1 MTELE
6 DRGCPEPDADDAD
19 GRVGGGEGDV
29 EIARLESRIIE
40 AMSTMDV
47 TIDRDMARRLL
58 SKGCGTNRPWKV
70 YGIVTNLGL
79 AGSWNSAGMS
89 GLLGKALGL
98 KTLAVIEARQ
108 RISDAVDD
116 RIPTI
121 VRLRRVVEESPEFGS
136 VHMTALFRDRT
147 REVSEALEGLA
158 AASTV
163 TVSDYAARTNLTSDK
178 IDPLIGTVLRRS
190 WAHAPGSIPD
200 LEACNPTKEEI
211 AAYGSEDADHL
222 LQKHLA
228 RYRTVQEC
236 LSSIGYGLSMRQ
248 VGQLMSASH
257 GIVGRHKDALALVRS
272 GTPVPDLDTSRMFIY
287 LRRVGGLPWDEAR
300 RVTAAVT
307 RALRP
312 VLVKGDDRAD
322 SHLEAATRAT
332 RIPYG
337 REVDGRIASIVKA
350 MAGMHRT
357 IGNKTARRL
366 LHAAVGGNG
375 GHVLETLCASE
386 AIHERWDARLLSE
399 RLEGDLKVDPIE
411 ARTFVEAI
419 AEALDDRIPTL
430 RRLRRIVL
438 TSPAFGGMTIEEAL
452 GDDQEALW
460 MIDVLRSE
468 GTLSVSD
475 YANRDLP
482 TEATDEDL
490 LQSIL
495 KASWAHAPGLVP
507 KLEIGSAVGDHG
519 STTDRDEIERRSFE
533 FSRRAETTETALTS
547 CGYEVDQEQAGRMLA
562 AAHGSSYH
570 GSDPIRRM
578 VGGGR
583 RIAAYHGPSLVT
595 YLKDVGGFGHAEAL
609 SMAAIATRALRRRFG
624 S

>member
-6 DRGCPEPDADDAD
+6 DKESQRPIVHDEA
-19 GRVGGGEGDV
+19 GGGTGDGDI
-29 EIARLESRIIE
+29 EIARLESAIVGTLSE
-40 AMSTMDV
+40 MGV
-47 TIDRDMARRLL
+47 TIDHDMAGRLL
-58 SKGCGTNRPWKV
+58 RKGCGTNRPWKV
-70 YGIVTNLGL
+70 YGIVTNLAL
-79 AGSWNSAGMS
+79 ANRWKSAEMS

-98 KTLAVIEARQ
+98 KALAVIEARQ

-116 RIPTI
+116 RIPTT

-147 REVSEALEGLA
+147 REVSETLEGLA
-158 AASTV
+158 AAGTV
-163 TVSDYAARTNLTSDK
+163 TVSDYAARTNLTLDK
-178 IDPLIGTVLRRS
+178 IDPLIDTVLRRS
-190 WAHAPGSIPD
+190 WAYAPESIPD
-200 LEACNPTKEEI
+200 LEACNPTKDEM
-211 AAYGSEDADHL
+211 AAYGPEDADHL
-222 LQKHLA
+222 VQNHLA
-228 RYRTVQEC
+228 RYRKVQEC

-272 GTPVPDLDTSRMFIY
+272 GTPIPHLDTSRMFVY
-287 LRRVGGLPWDEAR
+287 LRRIGGLPWDEAR
-300 RVTAAVT
+300 RVTVT
-307 RALRP
+307 VTKALRP
-312 VLVKGDDRAD
+312 VLAKEDERTD
-322 SHLEAATRAT
+322 SHLETATRAT

-337 REVDGRIASIVKA
+337 KEIDGRIASIVKA

-357 IGNKTARRL
+357 IGTKTARRL
-366 LHAAVGGNG
+366 LHAAVGANG

-386 AIHERWDARLLSE
+386 AIHEKWDARLLAE
-399 RLEGDLKVDPIE
+399 RLEGDLKVDPVE

-430 RRLRRIVL
+430 RRLRAIVR
-438 TSPAFGGMTIEEAL
+438 TSPAFGSMTIEEAL
-452 GDDQEALW
+452 VDDQEGLW

-468 GTLSVSD
+468 GTLSISN
-475 YANRDLP
+475 YANHDLP
-482 TEATDEDL
+482 TETTDERL
-490 LQSIL
+490 MQAIL

-507 KLEIGSAVGDHG
+507 KLEIGSADADHE

-533 FSRRAETTETALTS
+533 FSKRAETVGTALAS
-547 CGYEVDQEQAGRMLA
+547 CGYEVDQEQAGRILA

-570 GSDPIRRM
+570 GSDPVRRM
-578 VGGGR
+578 VAGGR

-609 SMAAIATRALRRRFG
+609 SMAAIATKALRREFG
-624 S
+624 T